1 MTKPQIW
8 VAAFLILF
16 IVLFM
21 IGRITKEDE
30 APMKDFSGMNNS
42 PMGQQSNE
50 ELTGEKLVMSFGC
63 VNCHGSDLAG
73 SNSGPSLR
81 GLKQYWSSRDDL
93 INYLRNPN
101 SFMDSDR
108 FKSYRVRYQNGMM
121 PSFSNKDVKDLGK
134 IADYLLTQ

>member
-8 VAAFLILF
+8 VSAFLFLF

-21 IGRITKEDE
+21 IGRLTREE
-30 APMKDFSGMNNS
+30 EPMRDLSGMENS
-42 PMGQQSNE
+42 RMGEQTNA
-50 ELTGEKLVMSFGC
+50 ELTGDKLIMSFGC
-63 VNCHGSDLAG
+63 VNCHGADLAG
-73 SNSGPSLR
+73 TNSGPSLK
-81 GLKQYWSSRDDL
+81 GLKQFWGSRDDL

-108 FKSYRVRYQNGMM
+108 FKEYRAKYPNGIM
-121 PSFSNKDVKDLGK
+121 PSYGNKNVKDLGK

>member
-8 VAAFLILF
+8 VAAFLFLF

-21 IGRITKEDE
+21 IGRLTKENE
-30 APMKDFSGMNNS
+30 PMRDLSGMNNS
-42 PMGQQSNE
+42 PMGGQTSA
-50 ELTGEKLVMSFGC
+50 ELTGDKLVMSFGC

-73 SNSGPSLR
+73 SSMGPSLK
-81 GLKQYWSSRDDL
+81 GLKQFWSSRDNL

-108 FKSYRVRYQNGMM
+108 FKGYRARYPDRIM
-121 PSFSNKDVKDLGK
+121 PSFGNQDVKDLGK
-134 IADYLLTQ
+134 IADYLLAQ